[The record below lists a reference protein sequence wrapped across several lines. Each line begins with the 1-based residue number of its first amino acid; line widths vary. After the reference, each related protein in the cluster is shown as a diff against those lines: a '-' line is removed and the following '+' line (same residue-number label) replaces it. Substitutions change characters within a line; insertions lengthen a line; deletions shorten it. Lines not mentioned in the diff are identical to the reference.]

1 MTANFAD
8 QAVLVAGGAGGLG
21 RAVTLAFLQAGAV
34 TYITAREVAEP
45 LFLLR
50 RFSVRPRW

>member
-8 QAVLVAGGAGGLG
+8 QAVLVAGGLG

>member
-21 RAVTLAFLQAGAV
+21 TAVTLAFPQAGAV

-50 RFSVRPRW
+50 RFSVRPRR